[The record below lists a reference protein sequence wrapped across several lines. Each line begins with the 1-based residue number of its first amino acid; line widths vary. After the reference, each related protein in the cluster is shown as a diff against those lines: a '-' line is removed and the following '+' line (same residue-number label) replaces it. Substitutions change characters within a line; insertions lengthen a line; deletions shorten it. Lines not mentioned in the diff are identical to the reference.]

1 MLQRHGELHVA
12 TAITYAVNFTA
23 LFSMKHDT
31 SILHSHVAA
40 TASAAAAA
48 ALPMGQLQL
57 PLHACESSESL
68 RMFNSLRFLQ
78 IRLAINSTQLP
89 SIPTRQLQACCI
101 AQTPLW
107 VLMFAL
113 A

>member
-1 MLQRHGELHVA
+1 
-12 TAITYAVNFTA
+12 
-23 LFSMKHDT
+23 
-31 SILHSHVAA
+31 
-40 TASAAAAA
+40 
-48 ALPMGQLQL
+48 
-57 PLHACESSESL
+57 
-68 RMFNSLRFLQ
+68 MFNSLRFLQ